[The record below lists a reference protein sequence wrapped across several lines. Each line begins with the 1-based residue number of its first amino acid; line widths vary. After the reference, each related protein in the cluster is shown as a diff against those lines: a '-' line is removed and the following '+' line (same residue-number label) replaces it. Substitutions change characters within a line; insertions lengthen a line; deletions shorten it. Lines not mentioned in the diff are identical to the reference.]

1 MSFFENLRELS
12 IIADR
17 KMMDDELIDEL
28 IGNYNND
35 LPKAN
40 DIEKLL
46 LRPIKGTIGGL
57 VYGKRMQIAG
67 DAAELD
73 KLEALSSMSLMGN
86 FVKHYLSDEI
96 LSELVIT
103 CRRKFK
109 ADDVIV
115 YVRTTSE
122 EDDDEFDKGIVF
134 TDDKIITWEEGGRE
148 LQTIAYTE
156 IQSVEYDDDEVTI
169 ETPDEDVI
177 VYLGDDVSENNYARS
192 MYTYIMDIVDFFNNG
207 SVAGCEK
214 KECTEI
220 AKYMLGRDISKIGPN
235 CYVMNKVNRE
245 YRKKNDVYGTEDIL
259 NDITAICKRAF
270 NKQDVIIYIN
280 TSDDEDDYETGIV
293 FNETEIVTWDMTK
306 ESIIRIPYEKIESV
320 DFDDKFAYVI
330 LNDNQTVKLYLGKDA
345 DEMKYSRYMYN
356 FLMDLMEYNEKLE
369 QKEV

>member
-1 MSFFENLRELS
+1 MGLLESRM
-12 IIADR
+12 IAGR
-17 KMMDDELIDEL
+17 KIMNDKRID
-28 IGNYNND
+28 NYNND

-46 LRPIKGTIGGL
+46 LRPIMGTIGGL

-67 DAAELD
+67 EAAELD
-73 KLEALSSMSLMGN
+73 ELDELEVLSSISLMGH
-86 FVKHYLSDEI
+86 FGEYIGEHFGKRYLSDEI

-122 EDDDEFDKGIVF
+122 EDDDEFEKGIVF

-148 LQTIAYTE
+148 LRTIAYTE

-177 VYLGDDVSENNYARS
+177 VYLGDDASENNYARS

-207 SVAGCEK
+207 SVAGSEK

-245 YRKKNDVYGTEDIL
+245 YCKKNDVYGTENIL
-259 NDITAICKRAF
+259 NDISAICERAF

-320 DFDDKFAYVI
+320 DFDDKFAYVT

-356 FLMDLMEYNEKLE
+356 FLMDLMEYNEKVE
-369 QKEV
+369 